1 MRKRLKLFLIC
12 LTIIAVALVP
22 LAEIRFIPIGAIAEA
37 HSGRTDSSG
46 GHKDNKNKSGLG
58 SYHYHCGGNPPH
70 LHDNGV
76 CPYSSQASNSSNSK
90 KSTTKKSTSTN
101 ASTNKATIKKVQV
114 ALNELGYD
122 CGKADGKLGKKT
134 KEALR
139 AFQEDNNLTIDGKIG
154 KEVKEALNIK

>member
-1 MRKRLKLFLIC
+1 MKKRLQLLIIC
-12 LTIIAVALVP
+12 LTIISVFLVP
-22 LAEIRFIPIGAIAEA
+22 LAEVRFIPVGVIAEA

-58 SYHYHCGGNPPH
+58 SYHYHCSGNPAH

-76 CPYSSQASNSSNSK
+76 CPYSEQASK
-90 KSTTKKSTSTN
+90 KSTSKKSTSKNT
-101 ASTNKATIKKVQV
+101 STNKATIKKVQV

-134 KEALR
+134 KEALMT
-139 AFQEDNNLTIDGKIG
+139 FQEDNNLTIDGKIG
-154 KEVKEALNIK
+154 KEVKEALGIK